1 MHEQRNHP
9 RIYLNLVLTG
19 IALFLAIGC
28 KTKENTY
35 VPPPPASV
43 TVSKPL
49 VKTVTNYAEFTG
61 TTEAQASVEIRPRVE
76 GYLEKILFT
85 PSSYVKK
92 GDLLF
97 IIDPRP
103 YEAKL
108 KEAQA
113 ELMVRRAEL
122 DLAKATLTRKENAYR
137 DRAVSE
143 VDVIEARAKKEQAQ
157 AQVES
162 AKASVE
168 TARLNLNY
176 THIKAPISGR
186 IDRSLV
192 DKGNLVGAGTP
203 TLLATIVD
211 NDPMYAYYTVS
222 ERDLLYYQEHC
233 KTETFSLDTEQ
244 KAFLGLSNQPD
255 YPIQGHIDYIDN
267 RLQSTSGTMQVRA
280 VFDNANHWLLPG
292 LFARIRVPL
301 GQVENALLVPD
312 LALGVDQQGEYVLVV
327 DADNKVEYRSVTTG
341 SLFNGMRVITKGIGP
356 NDRVIVKGIQKAR
369 PGATVTPT
377 EVKPD
382 TLVNTS
388 SASTAA

>member
-1 MHEQRNHP
+1 MHPTTNHP
-9 RIYLNLVLTG
+9 RIYLSITLSIL
-19 IALFLAIGC
+19 ALLLATGC
-28 KTKENTY
+28 KEKKNTY

-49 VKTVTNYAEFTG
+49 VKTVTNYADFTG
-61 TTEAQASVEIRPRVE
+61 TTEAQESVEIRPRVE

-97 IIDPRP
+97 VIDPRP

-113 ELMVRRAEL
+113 EVLVRRAEL
-122 DLAKATLTRKENAYR
+122 ELAKATLTRKENAFK

-143 VDVIEARAKKEQAQ
+143 VDVIEARAKKEQAD

-168 TARLNLNY
+168 TAQLNLNY

-192 DKGNLVGAGTP
+192 DEGNLVGAGTP

-211 NDPMYAYYTVS
+211 DNPMFAYFTVS

-233 KTETFSLDTEQ
+233 KTEKFSLNTEQ
-244 KAFLGLSNQPD
+244 KAFLGLSNQPG
-255 YPIQGHIDYIDN
+255 YPTEGHIDYIDN

-280 VFDNANHWLLPG
+280 VFDNEDHWLLPG

-301 GQVENALLVPD
+301 GQEEGALLVPD

-327 DADNKVEYRSVTTG
+327 DKDNKVEYRSVTQG
-341 SLFNGMRVITKGIGP
+341 ALVDGMRVITKGLGP
-356 NDRVIVKGIQKAR
+356 DDRVIVKGVQKAR
-369 PGATVTPT
+369 PGAVVTPT
-377 EVKPD
+377 EVKPES
-382 TLVNTS
+382 LVKTS
-388 SASTAA
+388 APSEAA

>member
-1 MHEQRNHP
+1 MQPTTNHSP
-9 RIYLNLVLTG
+9 IYLTLTLSLL
-19 IALFLAIGC
+19 ALLLATGC
-28 KTKENTY
+28 KEKKNTY

-49 VKTVTNYAEFTG
+49 VKTVTNYADFTG
-61 TTEAQASVEIRPRVE
+61 TTEAQESVEIRPRVE

-97 IIDPRP
+97 VIDPRP
-103 YEAKL
+103 YKAKL

-113 ELMVRRAEL
+113 EVLVRRAEL
-122 DLAKATLTRKENAYR
+122 ELAKATLTRKENAFK

-143 VDVIEARAKKEQAQ
+143 VDVIEARAKKEQAD

-168 TARLNLNY
+168 TAQLNLNY

-192 DKGNLVGAGTP
+192 DQGNLVGAGTP

-211 NDPMYAYYTVS
+211 DNPMFAYFTVS

-233 KTETFSLDTEQ
+233 KTEKFSLNTKQ
-244 KAFLGLSNQPD
+244 KAFLGLSNQPG
-255 YPIQGHIDYIDN
+255 YPTEGNIDYIDN

-280 VFDNANHWLLPG
+280 VFDNEDHWLLPG

-301 GQVENALLVPD
+301 GQEEGALLVPD

-327 DADNKVEYRSVTTG
+327 GTDNKVEYRSVTQG
-341 SLFNGMRVITKGIGP
+341 ALVDGMRVITKGLGP
-356 NDRVIVKGIQKAR
+356 DDRVIVKGLQKAR
-369 PGATVTPT
+369 PGAVVAPT
-377 EVKPD
+377 EVKPES
-382 TLVNTS
+382 LVKTS
-388 SASTAA
+388 APSEAA

>member
-1 MHEQRNHP
+1 MHNDHNHH
-9 RIYLNLVLTG
+9 RTCFAVALLG
-19 IALFLAIGC
+19 IALFLAAGC
-28 KTKENTY
+28 KKKENTY

-49 VKTVTNYAEFTG
+49 VQTVTNYAEFTG
-61 TTEAQASVEIRPRVE
+61 TTEAQQSVEIRPRVE

-85 PSSYVKK
+85 PSSYVNK

-97 IIDPRP
+97 VIDPRP

-108 KEAQA
+108 REAQA
-113 ELMVRRAEL
+113 ELMVRKAEL
-122 DLAKATLTRKENAYR
+122 DLAKATLIRKENAYK

-211 NDPMYAYYTVS
+211 DDPMYAYFTVS

-233 KTETFSLDTEQ
+233 KTETFSLNTEQ
-244 KAFLGLSNQPD
+244 KAFLGLANQPD
-255 YPIQGHIDYIDN
+255 YPTQGHIDYIDN

-301 GQVENALLVPD
+301 GQVEGALLIPD

-327 DADNKVEYRSVTTG
+327 DKDNKVEYRSVTTG
-341 SLFNGMRVITKGIGP
+341 TLVHGMRVITKGIGP
-356 NDRVIVKGIQKAR
+356 DDRVIVKGVQKAR
-369 PGATVTPT
+369 PGATVNPT

-382 TLVNTS
+382 TLVKTS
-388 SASTAA
+388 APSEAA

>member
-1 MHEQRNHP
+1 MS
-9 RIYLNLVLTG
+9 
-19 IALFLAIGC
+19 
-28 KTKENTY
+28 
-35 VPPPPASV
+35 PPPPASV

-61 TTEAQASVEIRPRVE
+61 TTEAQESVEIRPRVE

-97 IIDPRP
+97 VIDPRP

-113 ELMVRRAEL
+113 EVLVRRAEL
-122 DLAKATLTRKENAYR
+122 ELAKATLTRKENAFK

-143 VDVIEARAKKEQAQ
+143 VDVIEARAKKEQAD

-168 TARLNLNY
+168 TAQLNLNY

-192 DKGNLVGAGTP
+192 DEGNLVGAGTP

-211 NDPMYAYYTVS
+211 DNPMFAYFTVS

-233 KTETFSLDTEQ
+233 KTEKFSLNTEQ
-244 KAFLGLSNQPD
+244 KAFLGLSNQPG
-255 YPIQGHIDYIDN
+255 YPTEGHIDYIDN

-280 VFDNANHWLLPG
+280 VFDNEDHWLLPG

-301 GQVENALLVPD
+301 GQEEGALLVPD

-327 DADNKVEYRSVTTG
+327 DKDNKVEYRSVTQG
-341 SLFNGMRVITKGIGP
+341 ALVDGMRVITKGLGP
-356 NDRVIVKGIQKAR
+356 DDRVIVKGVQKAR
-369 PGATVTPT
+369 PGAVVTPT
-377 EVKPD
+377 EVKPES
-382 TLVNTS
+382 LVKTS
-388 SASTAA
+388 APSEAA

>member
-1 MHEQRNHP
+1 MHPTTNHP
-9 RIYLNLVLTG
+9 RIYLSITLSIL
-19 IALFLAIGC
+19 ALLLATGC
-28 KTKENTY
+28 KEKKNTY

-49 VKTVTNYAEFTG
+49 VKTVTNYADFTG
-61 TTEAQASVEIRPRVE
+61 TTEAQESVEIRPRVE

-97 IIDPRP
+97 VIDPRP

-113 ELMVRRAEL
+113 EVLVRRAEL
-122 DLAKATLTRKENAYR
+122 ELAKATLTRKENAFK

-143 VDVIEARAKKEQAQ
+143 VDVIEARAKKEQAD

-168 TARLNLNY
+168 TAQLNLNY

-192 DKGNLVGAGTP
+192 DEGNLVGAGTP

-211 NDPMYAYYTVS
+211 DNPMFAYFTVS

-233 KTETFSLDTEQ
+233 KTEKFSLNTEQ
-244 KAFLGLSNQPD
+244 KAFLGLSNQPG
-255 YPIQGHIDYIDN
+255 YPTEGHIDYIDN

-280 VFDNANHWLLPG
+280 DFDNEDHWLLPG
-292 LFARIRVPL
+292 LLARIRVPL
-301 GQVENALLVPD
+301 GQEEGALLVPD

-327 DADNKVEYRSVTTG
+327 DKDNKVEYRSVTQG
-341 SLFNGMRVITKGIGP
+341 ALVDGMRVITKGLGP
-356 NDRVIVKGIQKAR
+356 DDRVIVKGVQKAR
-369 PGATVTPT
+369 PGAVVTPT
-377 EVKPD
+377 EVKPES
-382 TLVNTS
+382 LVKTS
-388 SASTAA
+388 APSEAA